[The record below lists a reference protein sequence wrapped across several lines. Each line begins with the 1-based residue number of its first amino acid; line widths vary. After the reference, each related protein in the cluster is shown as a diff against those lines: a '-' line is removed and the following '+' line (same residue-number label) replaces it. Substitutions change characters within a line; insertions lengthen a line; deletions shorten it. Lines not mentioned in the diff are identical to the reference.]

1 MIEMPWNEQYF
12 PPAMQRLPRPVRL
25 KAIEI
30 ANAMLE
36 SGEDEGRCIRVA
48 IAQAKRW
55 AARRGM
61 PTRQA

>member
-1 MIEMPWNEQYF
+1 MPWDERYF
-12 PPAMQRLPRPVRL
+12 PPAMQRLPVPVRL

-30 ANAMLE
+30 ANAMLAA
-36 SGEDEGRCIRVA
+36 GEDEGRCIRVA

-61 PTRQA
+61 PTRQ